1 MLMDIIRETEI
12 PPYLIIPTH
21 VNRDAALSNRRWSWR
36 RWAPSSTSPP
46 ASRREYGFEGTIK
59 PSEAVVRCLE
69 NGVKIQ
75 NVTMS
80 SDANGSMAVYD
91 EEGRFAGLCVTTV
104 ETMHKVFRE
113 LARDEGRDAGDG
125 AASGNVES
133 RGRDRHVS
141 AKSCVAEG
149 ADADLIIMG

>member
-1 MLMDIIRETEI
+1 M
-12 PPYLIIPTH
+12 
-21 VNRDAALSNRRWSWR
+21 
-36 RWAPSSTSPP
+36 
-46 ASRREYGFEGTIK
+46 
-59 PSEAVVRCLE
+59 RCLE

-104 ETMHKVFRE
+104 ETMHKEFRE
-113 LARDEGRDAGDG
+113 LARTKGRDAGDG

-141 AKSCVAEG
+141 AKRLRRRG
-149 ADADLIIMG
+149 RGRGFDNHG